1 MRRAAIW
8 LFWAVLLG
16 VVTVAFRP
24 YREQVLEAQVAL
36 TYLLVVL
43 GGSVSGGRTLGLTL
57 ALAGSFLID
66 YYFQPPFDRIG
77 VHKDVDWIV
86 LFSFLATAAA
96 ATQLLARAREEARI
110 AGERAEE
117 VASLSRIGADTLNA
131 GHPEDA
137 LGAIA
142 TVIRDKL
149 GLTACTLEP
158 GSTAPGPSDDTP
170 EIEVAAGEAFP
181 TDLPETDVIRLRL
194 TVHDRTAGFLTLRD
208 TAPIRLTPPKRR
220 FLETLAYYAAL
231 AAERVPLMR
240 EAEHAAALR
249 EADRFKD
256 IVLASVSHD
265 LRTPLAAIKAIA
277 GDPRLTD
284 RDRSRNIEEQI
295 DRLSRLVGDLLDLTK
310 LQTGMLRIEAEA
322 NTAEDLIG
330 ALDRQLA
337 AALGGRE
344 LSLEVDL
351 ARPALVG
358 RFDFVKSLRALSNLA
373 ENAIRLSPPDQP
385 VELSVER
392 DGEFLAFKVS
402 DRGPGVAE
410 ADRDRIFDAFYR
422 ASGSPPDAGRA
433 GLGLNIAHRMAE
445 MQGGSVSFAPRPG
458 GGSVFTLRL
467 PALDLEEPAEEGE
480 ECQVKSEK

>member
-8 LFWAVLLG
+8 LFWAALLG

-43 GGSVSGGRTLGLTL
+43 GGSVSGGRALGLSL
-57 ALAGSFLID
+57 ALGGSFLID
-66 YYFQPPFDRIG
+66 FFFQPPFDDIG

-96 ATQLLARAREEARI
+96 ATQLLARARAEAK
-110 AGERAEE
+110 AASERAEE

-131 GHPEDA
+131 GRPEDA

-142 TVIRDKL
+142 AVIRDKL
-149 GLTACTLEP
+149 GLTSCTIEP
-158 GSTAPGPSDDTP
+158 GAGAAATHGGAP
-170 EIEVAAGEAFP
+170 EVEVAAGEAFP
-181 TDLPETDVIRLRL
+181 VDLPEAETIRLRL
-194 TVHDRTAGFLTLRD
+194 TVHAKTAGVLTLHD

-231 AAERVPLMR
+231 AAERVPLMK

-249 EADRFKD
+249 ESARFKD

-277 GDPRLTD
+277 GDPRLQEGE
-284 RDRSRNIEEQI
+284 RSRHIEEQI
-295 DRLSRLVGDLLDLTK
+295 DRLSRLVGDLLDLTR
-310 LQTGMLRIEAEA
+310 LQTGTLRIEAEA

-330 ALDRQLA
+330 ALDRQLT

-344 LSLEVDL
+344 LSLAVDL
-351 ARPALVG
+351 AQPALVG
-358 RFDFVKSLRALSNLA
+358 KFDFVKSLRALSNLA

-392 DGEFLAFKVS
+392 EGEFLAFRVA
-402 DRGPGVAE
+402 DRGPGVAA
-410 ADRDRIFDAFYR
+410 ADRTRIFEAFFR
-422 ASGSPPDAGRA
+422 PEGATPDAGRA
-433 GLGLNIAHRMAE
+433 GLGLSIAQRMAE
-445 MQGGSVSFAPRPG
+445 MQGGSVSYAPRPG

-467 PALDLEEPAEEGE
+467 PALDLEEPAEEGAE
-480 ECQVKSEK
+480 